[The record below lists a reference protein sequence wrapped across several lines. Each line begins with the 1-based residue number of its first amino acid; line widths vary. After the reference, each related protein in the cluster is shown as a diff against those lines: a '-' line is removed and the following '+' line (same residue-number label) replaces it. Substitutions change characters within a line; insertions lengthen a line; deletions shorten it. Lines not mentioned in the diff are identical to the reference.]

1 MTLTLDSF
9 LPYRLN
15 RLSET
20 VSLDMRPVYKEMHGL
35 NRPEWRVLA
44 ALAEIGPTTATV
56 LGAHSAQHKTKVSR
70 AVKALQERRWITRD
84 RDPADHRLEIITLT
98 RAGRAA
104 YEGLMAPMR
113 EAEQRILN
121 RLSSEDREALDRAL
135 DALEAAMGIGR

>member
-20 VSLDMRPVYKEMHGL
+20 VSLDLRPVYKEMHGL
-35 NRPEWRVLA
+35 NRPEWRILA

-70 AVKALQERRWITRD
+70 AVKALEERRWITRD
-84 RDPADHRLEIITLT
+84 TNPKDNRVEVITLT
-98 RAGRAA
+98 KAGRKA
-104 YEGLMAPMR
+104 YDGLMAPMR
-113 EAEQRILN
+113 EAEARILG
-121 RLSSEDREALDRAL
+121 RLSGEDRAALDQAL
-135 DALEAAMGIGR
+135 NALERAMGIGR

>member
-1 MTLTLDSF
+1 MTLTLETF

-20 VSLDMRPVYKEMHGL
+20 VSLDLRPVYKERHGL

-70 AVKALQERRWITRD
+70 AVKALEERRWIARD
-84 RDPADHRLEIITLT
+84 KDPKDHRHEVITLT
-98 RAGRAA
+98 AAGRRA
-104 YEGLMAPMR
+104 YDGLMAPMR
-113 EAEQRILN
+113 AAEDRILE
-121 RLSSEDREALDRAL
+121 RLSAADRA
-135 DALEAAMGIGR
+135 ALERGLSALERAMGVGG